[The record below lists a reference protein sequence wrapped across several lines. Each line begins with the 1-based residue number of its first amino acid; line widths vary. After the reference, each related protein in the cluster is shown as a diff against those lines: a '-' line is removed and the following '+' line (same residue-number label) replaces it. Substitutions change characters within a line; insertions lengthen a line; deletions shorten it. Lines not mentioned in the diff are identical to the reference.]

1 MALVDIQQVALDVLA
16 DHEPGCLRPTAHA
29 ADVQAFALAESEIEH
44 ARMFTDAL
52 AVRRAN
58 VARPGRQVA
67 RQEFAEIAFA
77 DEADAG
83 RILFSRSLQAMLG
96 GDPAYFILAQLA
108 QRESCCRELRLP
120 ELVQEITLVLAAI
133 LRPQQPVFAVDLV
146 DPRVMAGGDG
156 VCPQLVRGIEEMLE
170 LDLAIAQHVRVRRAT
185 DGVFGE
191 EVLEHTVPVFARK
204 IAEADRQA
212 KLAAN
217 GDGIAAVVLGPAIAT
232 AIVGPV
238 LHEQSSDVA
247 ASIAEEQGG
256 DRRIH
261 PARNANDD
269 PAAAHA
275 SCATSD
281 SGWRLPPR

>member
-1 MALVDIQQVALDVLA
+1 M
-16 DHEPGCLRPTAHA
+16 A
-29 ADVQAFALAESEIEH
+29 AD
-44 ARMFTDAL
+44 DA
-52 AVRRAN
+52 AVRRAHL
-58 VARPGRQVA
+58 AGPGRQVLGEEA
-67 RQEFAEIAFA
+67 AEIALA

-83 RILFSRSLQAMLG
+83 GILLRGGGQPGRG
-96 GDPAYFILAQLA
+96 GDPAHLALVQLA
-108 QRESCCRELRLP
+108 QREARGGQLRLP

-133 LRPQQPVFAVDLV
+133 LRPQQPVLPGHAID
-146 DPRVMAGGDG
+146 AGVVARCNGIRTE
-156 VCPQLVRGIEEMLE
+156 LVRGIEEMLE